1 MLTLLMFDTMYSS
14 YIKIVLASIHQSQVD
29 FTTHVKSGNVSAAI
43 GSAILRP
50 ATGSIFSSWRLLPFL
65 EIVSVG
71 VRKMADGDIDLYA
84 DDLEQDFAQ
93 VIRTSL

>member
-1 MLTLLMFDTMYSS
+1 MQVESTT
-14 YIKIVLASIHQSQVD
+14 YII
-29 FTTHVKSGNVSAAI
+29 SGNVSAAI
-43 GSAILRP
+43 DSVILSSV
-50 ATGSIFSSWRLLPFL
+50 TGSVFSSWRLLPFL
-65 EIVSVG
+65 EVVSVG